1 MTVTQA
7 STVAV
12 VTGAGGAIGAAIA
25 RRLAAQG
32 WAVAY
37 VDRAADLMAAVA
49 DQVPGARGFR
59 CDVSSASDVA
69 ALAVEV
75 RRSLGEPSLL
85 VNAAGIFY
93 LHDLVDLPA
102 QAFDEI
108 IGVNLRGPF
117 LTCQAFIPGFIKGG
131 GGNIINIASTAAL
144 GAGTR
149 RAVYAASKAGVVLLT
164 RSIAVDYGPQGVRA
178 NSVCPGLIDT
188 PMAQWLRADAAAFAA
203 WEQNLPAGR
212 IGTVN
217 DVASAVAFLASPESE
232 YMQGTELVID
242 GGGMA

>member
-1 MTVTQA
+1 MTGAQTR
-7 STVAV
+7 SVAV

-25 RRLAAQG
+25 RRLSADG
-32 WAVAY
+32 WAVAW
-37 VDRAADLMAAVA
+37 VDREADIAATVA
-49 DQVPGARGFR
+49 DQASGALGFR

-69 ALAVEV
+69 ALAEEV

-93 LHDLVDLPA
+93 LHDVVELTT
-102 QAFDEI
+102 QEFDEI

-117 LTCQAFIPGFIKGG
+117 LTCQAFIPGFISGG

-188 PMAQWLRADAAAFAA
+188 PMARWLSADSAAFAA
-203 WEQNLPAGR
+203 WKQNLPAGR
-212 IGTVN
+212 IGTVD

-232 YMQGTELVID
+232 YMHGTELVID